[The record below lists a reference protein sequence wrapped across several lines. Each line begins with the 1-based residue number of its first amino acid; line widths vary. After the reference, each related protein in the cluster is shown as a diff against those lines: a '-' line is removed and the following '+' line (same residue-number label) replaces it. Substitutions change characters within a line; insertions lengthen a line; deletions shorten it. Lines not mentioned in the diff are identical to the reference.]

1 MKSFAC
7 LVAKSWLKT
16 DCGIFD
22 TADLLS
28 WIQNINHDTKIK
40 IEPTEMN
47 EDTFWFYDNGN
58 IHNRN
63 QSFFSITGVRH
74 ISGNGQTEETP
85 IIIQNEI
92 GFLGIICK
100 VINGDLYFLMQAK
113 IEPGNIN
120 GVQISPTIQATKSNF
135 TCAHGGKVPLY
146 FEWFNHIEDRA
157 KVIYDQIQSEQG
169 SRFYGKRNRN
179 IIILVEEEIE
189 IYNNFRWMSLGQI
202 KQLLK
207 YDNLV
212 NMDTRTVL
220 SGLLTV
226 FEDAESQDIS
236 KYFEDKTFYNS
247 IFAKAEILPVMR
259 KLNNFKMF
267 SDTKQELV
275 SLNKLQNWKQEKGKI
290 ICSQPADFKVD
301 YFDIEIEGRE
311 VKKWQQPLF
320 CAEHKALFVL
330 ITRIKNGVREFLIHI
345 CPEVGCFDKVE
356 FGPSIMLANGEHL
369 PDNDISSVFKRHLD
383 SKLGIITDVMLSEEG
398 GRFYHEENRNVILD
412 IQENELEDLDEE
424 YIWVTYATLNEL
436 IKYNNILNI
445 QLRNLMSLLPLSFEE
460 KKND

>member
-1 MKSFAC
+1 MKDLAR
-7 LVAKSWLKT
+7 LVVESWLKT
-16 DCGIFD
+16 NCGIFN

-47 EDTFWFYDNGN
+47 EDTFWFYDNGS
-58 IHNRN
+58 IQNRN
-63 QSFFSITGVRH
+63 KSFFSITGMNY
-74 ISGNGQTEETP
+74 ITSNCQIYETP

-100 VINGDLYFLMQAK
+100 VIDGDLYFLMQAK

-146 FEWFNHIEDRA
+146 FEWFNHAVDKA

-179 IIILVEEEIE
+179 IIILVDEDIE
-189 IYNNFRWMSLGQI
+189 VYNNFKWMSLGQI
-202 KQLLK
+202 KELLK

-220 SGLLTV
+220 SGLFTV
-226 FEDAESQDIS
+226 FNDAENHDIS
-236 KYFEDKTFYNS
+236 KYFGDKAFSNS

-267 SDTKQELV
+267 SDTKQELIP
-275 SLNKLQNWKQEKGKI
+275 LNKLQNWKYEKGKI
-290 ICSQPADFKVD
+290 TCSQPADFRVE

-330 ITRIKNGVREFLIHI
+330 ITRVKNNVREFLIQI

-356 FGPSIMLANGEHL
+356 LGPSIMLADGEHL
-369 PDNDISSVFKRHLD
+369 PDNDVLSVFKHHLD
-383 SKLGIITDVMLSEEG
+383 NESGVIADVMLSEEG

-412 IQENELEDLDEE
+412 IQENELENLDEE

-436 IKYNNILNI
+436 VKYNNILNI

-460 KKND
+460 KKA